1 LKEIADAERTDITLD
16 FEQFM
21 RIYNFEK
28 GKNNDGKSILSP
40 VRKD

>member
-1 LKEIADAERTDITLD
+1 MKQIADAERTDITLD

-28 GKNNDGKSILSP
+28 GRNHEG
-40 VRKD
+40 